1 MRTYDRLVPVGTY
14 GRLVSR
20 RRRSR
25 LNVPTL
31 PRSSGRALAEAI
43 AFSPHA
49 LERFAERGPR
59 EIKQRDELALRVLI
73 AHAGVVLTRPPSWF
87 HGPVADDTVLVG
99 ISKRFVVPVVPAA
112 IRDGALPARRW
123 HATTFISR
131 GLGADLRTLSG
142 EDLSALTMI
151 PRRVVAAWV
160 AADPGRAV
168 GAHAALRDELRR
180 ISAAS
185 AAVAFIAGSDELQVA
200 LPGGTLVLVRAGRNE
215 GHGARLRAVAWR
227 PDALADQDR

>member
-1 MRTYDRLVPVGTY
+1 
-14 GRLVSR
+14 VSR

-25 LNVPTL
+25 LNVPSL

-59 EIKQRDELALRVLI
+59 EIEQRDELALRALI
-73 AHAGVVLTRPPSWF
+73 AHAGVVLSRPPSWF
-87 HGPVADDTVLVG
+87 HGPVADDAVLVG
-99 ISKRFVVPVVPAA
+99 ISKRYVVPVVPAA

-131 GLGADLRTLSG
+131 DLGPDLLTISG
-142 EDLSALTMI
+142 EDLSALTMS
-151 PRRVVAAWV
+151 PRRVVTAWS
-160 AADPGRAV
+160 AADLRRAV
-168 GAHAALRDELRR
+168 GAHAALRHELRR
-180 ISAAS
+180 IQASS
-185 AAVAFIAGSDELQVA
+185 AAVTVVAGGDELQVA